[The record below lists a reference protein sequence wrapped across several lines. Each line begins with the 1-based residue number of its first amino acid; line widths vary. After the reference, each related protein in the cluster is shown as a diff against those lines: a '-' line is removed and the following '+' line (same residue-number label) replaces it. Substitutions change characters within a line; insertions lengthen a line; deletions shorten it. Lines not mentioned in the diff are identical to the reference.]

1 MAKQLCNRYKD
12 LVQSKMKSIEKL
24 IIKYLTNAI
33 SKKEWDQLNQWLAQS
48 KNTKEFREYIKINY
62 AIEDIM
68 SEFNTEKTKKS
79 ILEKIK
85 KDKRSAVTLRI
96 TKFLKYAAVAILLLG
111 LGYAYQHDLFPD
123 ILGGSKDMALPNGD
137 TIVLE
142 REDGNIEILS
152 EGEAIEIVNVK
163 GEVVGKQEG
172 NRLIYD
178 DSDMDVKELVY
189 NQLTV
194 PYGKRFELE
203 LSDGTI
209 AHLNAGSSLK
219 YPIRFLNTGE
229 RKVFLV
235 GEAFLNVAKDAKK
248 PFIVNT
254 SDNLDV
260 RVLGTQFNVS
270 NYPEDTST
278 EVVLVEGS
286 VSMQPNRENSAVVLE
301 PGFKGSFDRQQG
313 NISTTPV
320 ITSIYTSWVKG
331 ALVFRGMS
339 LENILKK
346 LERHY
351 NVTIINQ
358 NVVYSQK
365 KFNANFGN
373 EPIERVLNY
382 FKNTYGIDYAINDNV
397 VVLK

>member
-1 MAKQLCNRYKD
+1 
-12 LVQSKMKSIEKL
+12 MKNIEKL
-24 IIKYLTNAI
+24 IVKYLTNSI
-33 SKKEWDQLNQWLAQS
+33 SKKEWDELNLWFERS
-48 KNTKEFREYIKINY
+48 KDSQTLREYIKINY
-62 AIEDIM
+62 AIEDLM
-68 SEFNTEKTKKS
+68 SEFDTEKTKKL

-85 KDKRSAVTLRI
+85 KDKRSVVTLRI
-96 TKFLKYAAVAILLLG
+96 TRFLKYAAVAVLLFG
-111 LGYAYQHDLFPD
+111 IGFMYEQDYFSDVFNKSVDTTSP
-123 ILGGSKDMALPNGD
+123 IED

-142 REDGNIEILS
+142 HEDGNLEIIS
-152 EGEAIEIVNVK
+152 EGEVTEIVNSK
-163 GEVVGKQEG
+163 GEVIGKQQG
-172 NRLIYD
+172 NRLIYSD
-178 DSDMDVKELVY
+178 ADTDSEELIY

-219 YPIRFLNTGE
+219 YPVKFLNEGNRE
-229 RKVFLV
+229 VFLV
-235 GEAFLNVAKDAKK
+235 GEAYLDVAKDAER
-248 PFIVNT
+248 PFIIGT

-260 RVLGTQFNVS
+260 QVLGTQFNVS
-270 NYPEDTST
+270 NYPEDATT

-286 VSMQPNRENSAVVLE
+286 VGLKIDEESSTVVLE
-301 PGFKGSFDRQQG
+301 PGFKGSFDRREG

-331 ALVFRGMS
+331 ELVFRGMS

-351 NVTIINQ
+351 NVAITNQ
-358 NVVYSQK
+358 NLEYSQK

-373 EPIERVLNY
+373 EPIETVLNY
-382 FKNTYGIDYAINDNV
+382 FKNTYGINYAINNNKV
-397 VVLK
+397 ILK